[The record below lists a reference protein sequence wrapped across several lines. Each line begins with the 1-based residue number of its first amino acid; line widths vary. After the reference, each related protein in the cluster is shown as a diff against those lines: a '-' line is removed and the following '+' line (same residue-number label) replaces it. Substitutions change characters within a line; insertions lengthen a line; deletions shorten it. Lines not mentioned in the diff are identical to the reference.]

1 MQHHAHNAT
10 TRMFEDL
17 TVLVKRFP
25 HGAHIQD
32 KFLLILQNE
41 FPLLLM
47 LSFICIELIIINSIA
62 LEKERKMKVTSPDV
76 GCRPRDS
83 VEALMKNNQSAN
95 EAKAGRR
102 LPRCRLQGELKG
114 GYSFII

>member
-10 TRMFEDL
+10 AQLFEDL

-32 KFLLILQNE
+32 MFLLTLQNE

-47 LSFICIELIIINSIA
+47 LSFICIELIIINSVA
-62 LEKERKMKVTSPDV
+62 LEKEKKLKVTPPAWDARLSRHRDV
-76 GCRPRDS
+76 W
-83 VEALMKNNQSAN
+83 EH
-95 EAKAGRR
+95 
-102 LPRCRLQGELKG
+102 
-114 GYSFII
+114 